1 MDAFT
6 ECYPLRDSAA
16 YQYQT
21 SPPFSETVDDDDL
34 TFDGEM
40 DEEEENDAL
49 DEANA
54 LMMFDRGD
62 DESQRPQ
69 GVFLPFY
76 IDFLMN

>member
-16 YQYQT
+16 YKYKT
-21 SPPFSETVDDDDL
+21 SPAFSEIVDDDDL

-62 DESQRPQ
+62 DEH
-69 GVFLPFY
+69 
-76 IDFLMN
+76 